1 MSVYFDDSIAGK
13 LLAAQILYYIQ
24 NFAKLFLLFVNN
36 WFILQTLQYY
46 FRAKNIL
53 DELAKFGFE

>member
-46 FRAKNIL
+46 FRAKIFWMSL
-53 DELAKFGFE
+53 QVWLE